1 MNKLLKTKLIVMTM
15 AMTMALAACSGKETA
30 PPAPAPAPAASAP
43 TAAAKSASVVKVG
56 VSAEYRPYAF
66 AENNNAQGL
75 EIDILQKIA
84 DKQGF
89 TVEFVPTL
97 WNVAYKEVQDKKI
110 DIVAMGI
117 AQDEA
122 DANIVV
128 PTDSYMRSGDCLVH
142 IKETTLPDWTKGKI
156 GVLNDEGMEEE
167 LMSANNVKESQIM
180 KEQTNFLILSSLVKK
195 STDVAVGDCTA
206 LKFYAKSPTLKDY
219 SFDIAEY
226 VHSSQQETSMS
237 MVLMVSKDKPELLQ
251 KINTGLAELK
261 KSGEL
266 NQIIQKYM

>member
-1 MNKLLKTKLIVMTM
+1 
-15 AMTMALAACSGKETA
+15 MALAACSGKETA
-30 PPAPAPAPAASAP
+30 SPAPAPTASAP
-43 TAAAKSASVVKVG
+43 TATAKSASVVKVG

-89 TVEFVPTL
+89 TVEFIPTL
-97 WNVAYKEVQDKKI
+97 WDIAYKEVQDKKI
-110 DIVAMGI
+110 DIVAMGT

-128 PTDSYMRSGDCLVH
+128 PTDSYMRSGDCLIR

-167 LMSANNVKESQIM
+167 LMSANNVKESQIIRE
-180 KEQTNFLILSSLVKK
+180 KTNFLILSSLVKK
-195 STDVAVGDCTA
+195 IDRCGSGRLHRAQI
-206 LKFYAKSPTLKDY
+206 LYQKSDTQRL
-219 SFDIAEY
+219 F
-226 VHSSQQETSMS
+226 V
-237 MVLMVSKDKPELLQ
+237 
-251 KINTGLAELK
+251 
-261 KSGEL
+261 
-266 NQIIQKYM
+266 